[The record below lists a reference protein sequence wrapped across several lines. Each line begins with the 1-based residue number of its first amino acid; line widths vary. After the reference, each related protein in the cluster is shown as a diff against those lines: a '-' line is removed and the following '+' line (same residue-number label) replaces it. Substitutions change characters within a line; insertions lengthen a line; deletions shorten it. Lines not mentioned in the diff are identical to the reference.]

1 MLSLLERGLYQ
12 LNRILAGFTG
22 ALILVMASLVV
33 ADVVGRNL
41 AWFSLPWSAEVNEY
55 GLYLT
60 AVLIAPWLL
69 RRGHHVSVDIVMQ
82 AMPASVAR
90 IVVRITD
97 LFLLGICATLC
108 WYGVAAALRSHGDGS
123 IVIKNVVFPE
133 WWAFVPLSFI
143 FALLALEFL
152 LRLVTGRHP
161 QDPHSALLGG

>member
-1 MLSLLERGLYQ
+1 MT
-12 LNRILAGFTG
+12 NRRCFLCCGLAGVFAGSSRAFAQAPGIVHRLGYLSARSTH
-22 ALILVMASLVV
+22 
-33 ADVVGRNL
+33 ADVDDAFVRGMRELGYVVGRNL

-108 WYGVAAALRSHGDGS
+108 WYGVAAALRSQ
-123 IVIKNVVFPE
+123 
-133 WWAFVPLSFI
+133 
-143 FALLALEFL
+143 
-152 LRLVTGRHP
+152 TT
-161 QDPHSALLGG
+161 